1 MCSGLTDCTRGPE
14 TAVSAARLSL
24 GSRFLVP
31 YAASLGELVRHPAR
45 ALLSAL
51 GIAVG
56 VAMGMAVQIINNSA
70 ISAFSLSVNVLSGDA
85 DLVVR
90 GPRTGFDETVFPTI
104 AELPGVEAASPAVE
118 VDAKLAGRRETV
130 KVLGL
135 DLLRAGAVQP
145 ALLTDLDVSV
155 LDLFDPD
162 TVLIS
167 PQTAEHL
174 GLKRGDTL
182 ALQVGA
188 REVNL
193 RVAGLLAPGAFRQRA
208 ALMDIASA
216 QWRLDRLGTLNRI
229 DIRAASGTDLPALRN
244 SIEALLPAG
253 VQVAA
258 PEEEARRGASLS
270 RAYRVNLNMLA
281 LVALFTGGF
290 LVFSTQALAV
300 LRRRQHLALLRVLGA
315 TPWELTWMLLLEGL
329 VIGVIGAAVGIALG
343 YGLAALA
350 LANLGGDLGAGYF
363 RGVTADVAVDPVSLL
378 LFLGLGVGAAVIGAA
393 VPAFG
398 AARTPPAPAL
408 KAGSAE
414 PAAVAPRSHWGGV
427 VLILVGAALAPLPA
441 IGQLPIPGYAAV
453 ALILLGAV
461 WLTPSLTRRF
471 LACLPL
477 PRSPGAQL
485 ALAQLR
491 GAPNLSGA
499 SVAGIVVSF
508 SLMVAMAIMVWS
520 FRESLEAWLTR
531 VLPADVYVRASL
543 SGDTGFFTPD
553 DQVEITATPGVART
567 EFQRQLSVLLD
578 PRHPAVGVIA
588 RTVDADRARAVLPLL
603 AQPVPVPDGMTP
615 VWISEAVADLYR
627 VGPGERLTLPLAGT
641 DHPFF
646 IAGIWRDYARTAGAV
661 VLDRETYARLTG
673 DRRVTDAALW
683 LEPGA
688 STEAVAESL
697 RSRVGRGIE
706 IAEPRVIRQ
715 ISLAAFDRTFAIT
728 YMLEAVAVLIGLF
741 GISVSFSA
749 QAIARRAEFGML
761 RHVGMT
767 RRGIGEMLATEG
779 ALLGAFGVVV
789 GLVLGFAVSLV
800 LIYVVNRQSFHWS
813 MDLHVP
819 WTLLAVLAAVLIA
832 AAALTA
838 VLSGRQALGKSVLRA
853 VREDW

>member
-1 MCSGLTDCTRGPE
+1 
-14 TAVSAARLSL
+14 VSAAHLSL

-31 YAASLGELVRHPAR
+31 YAATLGELLGHPGR

-56 VAMGMAVQIINNSA
+56 VAMGMAVNIINNSA
-70 ISAFSLSVNVLSGDA
+70 ISAFSMSVNVLSGEA

-90 GPRTGFDETVFPTI
+90 GPRGGFEESVFPVI
-104 AELPGVEAASPAVE
+104 AQLPGVEAASPAVE
-118 VDAKLAGRRETV
+118 VDAKLAGRRETI

-145 ALLTDLDVSV
+145 ALLADLEVSV

-162 TVLIS
+162 TLLIS
-167 PQTAEHL
+167 PQAAEQL
-174 GLKRGDTL
+174 GLKRDDLL
-182 ALQVGA
+182 AIQVGA
-188 REVNL
+188 RDIEL
-193 RVAGLLAPGAFRQRA
+193 RVAGLLAPGAFPQRA

-216 QWRLDRLGTLNRI
+216 QWRLDRIGTLNRI
-229 DIRAASGTDLPALRN
+229 DIRAAAGTDLTALRK
-244 SIEALLPAG
+244 SIEAVLPAG

-258 PEEEARRGASLS
+258 PEEDVRRGASLS

-315 TPWELTWMLLLEGL
+315 TPWELTRMLLLEGL
-329 VIGVIGAAVGIALG
+329 VIGVLGAVVGVALG
-343 YGLAALA
+343 YGLASLA
-350 LANLGGDLGAGYF
+350 LAKLGGDLGAGYF
-363 RGVTADVAVDPVSLL
+363 RGVATQAAVDPLSLA
-378 LFLGLGVGAAVIGAA
+378 LFLALGVATAVIGAA

-398 AARTPPAPAL
+398 AARTPPASAL
-408 KAGSAE
+408 KAGSPE
-414 PAAVAPRSHWGGV
+414 PAATAARYRWGGAA
-427 VLILVGAALAPLPA
+427 LILLGAALAPLPA
-441 IGQLPIPGYAAV
+441 IGSLPVPGYAAV

-461 WLTPSLTRRF
+461 WLTPELTRRF
-471 LACLPL
+471 LALLPL

-485 ALAQLR
+485 AVAQLR
-491 GAPNLSGA
+491 GAPSLSGA

-543 SGDTGFFTPD
+543 SGDTAFFSPE
-553 DQVEITATPGVART
+553 DQAEMIATPGVARV
-567 EFQRQLSVLLD
+567 EFQRQLSILLD
-578 PRHPAVGVIA
+578 ARHPAVGVIA
-588 RTVDADRARAVLPLL
+588 KTVDAERAPSVLPLL
-603 AQPVPVPDGMTP
+603 AKPVSVPPGAHP
-615 VWISEAVADLYR
+615 AWISEAVADLYG
-627 VGPGERLTLPLAGT
+627 VAPGGRLTLPLAGT
-641 DHPFF
+641 DQPFF
-646 IAGIWRDYARTAGAV
+646 IAGIWRDYARTAGTV
-661 VLDRETYARLTG
+661 VIDRSLYASLTG
-673 DRRVTDAALW
+673 DQRVTDAALW
-683 LEPGA
+683 LEPDA
-688 STEAVAESL
+688 SVDAIAESL

-715 ISLAAFDRTFAIT
+715 ISLSAFDRTFAIT

-779 ALLGAFGVVV
+779 ALLGAFGVAV
-789 GLVLGFAVSLV
+789 GLVLGFAISLI

-819 WTLLAVLAAVLIA
+819 WTLLALLAVVLVA

-838 VLSGRQALGKSVLRA
+838 VLSGRQALGDNVLRA